1 MKNGIVSTLMQRLGY
16 LLKNERDKLGIVKI
30 KCGEIGEDGVA
41 ESDMAQ
47 ILHRLLNQIFL
58 SGYIDDLKK
67 QIEK

>member
-1 MKNGIVSTLMQRLGY
+1 MQRLGY

-30 KCGEIGEDGVA
+30 KCGEIDEDGFA
-41 ESDMAQ
+41 EDDVVQ